1 MRFKEVKQAVDFPAL
16 EREVIAFWNEERVF
30 RRSVDRPAP
39 LGDWVF
45 FEGPPTANGK
55 PGVHH
60 VISRAYKDLFPRFKT
75 MQGYR
80 VGRKGGWDTHG
91 LPVEIAVEKR
101 LGFTS
106 KQQVEEFGIEE
117 FNRLCR
123 EDVFSNIQDWNA
135 MTERIGFWIDL
146 DDAYVTYHNSYI
158 ESCWWIMKQLY
169 DRDLL
174 FEDYKTTWHSPS
186 SNTTLASH
194 EVALGYQEDV
204 EDPSVFPKF
213 PAVAAD
219 LRAKGLLPEG
229 EERPVS
235 FLAWT
240 TTPWTLA
247 ANAALAV
254 MEDAAYV
261 LVEGPSEHGDD
272 PAEELYV
279 LAEERVEAVFE
290 GAQGRVLGRASG
302 AELAGARYH
311 PVLLG
316 RAPVGADLA
325 GVYRVVVDEI
335 VALGDGTGIVHVAPA
350 YGDLEVGRRHGL
362 PTLFSVDLTGAVI
375 AEVRPVDGRASR
387 DEPFDASVLTDI
399 PERPGPYVGRWF
411 KEADDDITAELA
423 KRGLMYRSGTVR
435 HGYPFNWRDDK
446 PLMNVAKRGWY
457 VRTTAVKDLLLSNNA
472 VIGWHPEHVREGRFG
487 RWLENN
493 VDWAL
498 SRERFWGATLPIWR
512 SEDGEST
519 VCVGS
524 VAELE
529 RLTGRDLSALD
540 LHRPYVDEVTF
551 ELDGQVYRREP
562 YTIDVWFE
570 SGAMPYAQWHYM
582 GEGSPPEVVEALQRN
597 FPADYI
603 CEAVDQTRGWFYSLH
618 ALGTLL
624 TDPGDPASGR
634 PPGALA
640 HLFEPTSA
648 FKNLNVLGH
657 IVDEHGEKM
666 SKSKGNVVDPWTVLD
681 KQGADALRWYC
692 YSSSPAGQSKR
703 FSAALVD
710 EVQRDFFLTLWNVYG
725 FFVLYA
731 NLEDPD
737 LTAAPDPEGRPLIDR
752 WLVARLQELIET
764 VTGALEG
771 FDPTA
776 ASRAVRDFVVDELS
790 NWYVRRNRK
799 RFWRGEGATDEER
812 RDSLG
817 AYATLHEAL
826 LTVAKLMAPMAPF
839 TAEEIYRN
847 LELSVRPGSEPSV
860 HLAAWPQTDAA
871 LADPALVSAMRA
883 LVRVV
888 ELGRA
893 ARAAAG
899 VKLRQPLAEVLVRVR
914 EEAELEGVKRLA
926 DQIAEELNVKA
937 VRFLEVTDSFVD
949 YQVKPNLPRLG
960 KRLGRLL
967 PALRAALTQ
976 VDGRDVA
983 AAVREGR
990 PTVLQVEGQTLELGA
1005 EDLLLDA
1012 RSPEGYAAQEER
1024 GYLAA
1029 LSTEVT
1035 PELRL
1040 EGLARDVVRLVQN
1053 ARKEA
1058 GLDVSDRIA
1067 LVLSASGDLHEALRR
1082 HGEAVAAE
1090 VLATEF
1096 SLEGSLDARVGR
1108 DVAAHAAADGA
1119 HVETHSVEG
1128 LTLELRLR
1136 KAPAVPG

>member
-1 MRFKEVKQAVDFPAL
+1 VRPQVDWPAL
-16 EREVIAFWNEERVF
+16 EREVIEFWKRERVF

-39 LGDWVF
+39 KGDWVF
-45 FEGPPTANGK
+45 YEGPPTANGK

-106 KQQVEEFGIEE
+106 KQQIEEFGIEE

-135 MTERIGFWIDL
+135 MTERIGYWIDL
-146 DDAYVTYHNSYI
+146 EDAYVTYHNSYI
-158 ESCWWIMKQLY
+158 ESCWWIMKQLF
-169 DRDLL
+169 DRGLL
-174 FEDYKTTWHSPS
+174 YEDYKTTWHSPS

-194 EVALGYQEDV
+194 EVSLGYREDV

-213 PAVAAD
+213 PAVTSD
-219 LRAKGLLPEG
+219 LRARGLLPAG

-254 MEDAAYV
+254 KADAAYV
-261 LVEGPSEHGDD
+261 LVEGPQAHGAE
-272 PAEELYV
+272 PAAELYV
-279 LAEERVEAVFE
+279 VAEDRLGAVFE
-290 GAQGRVLGRASG
+290 GAQGRVLARSTGQ
-302 AELAGARYH
+302 ELAGLRYH

-316 RAPVGADLA
+316 RAPEGADLEN
-325 GVYRVVVDEI
+325 VYRVVVDEI
-335 VALGDGTGIVHVAPA
+335 VTLDDGTGIVHVAPA
-350 YGDLEVGRRHGL
+350 YGDLDVGRRHGL
-362 PTLFSVDLTGAVI
+362 PQLWSVDLTGAVVPD
-375 AEVRPVDGRASR
+375 VRPVTEYPPR
-387 DEPFDASVLTDI
+387 DEPFDAAALLARAR
-399 PERPGPYVGRWF
+399 EPGPFAGAWF
-411 KEADDDITAELA
+411 KDADDDITAELTR
-423 KRGLMYRSGTVR
+423 RGLMYRSGTVR

-457 VRTTAVKDLLLSNNA
+457 IRTTAVKDLLLSNNA
-472 VIGWHPEHVREGRFG
+472 VIGWHPEHMREGRFG

-498 SRERFWGATLPIWR
+498 SRERYWGAPLPIWR
-512 SEDGEST
+512 SEDGEDV

-524 VAELE
+524 VRELE
-529 RLTGRDLSALD
+529 ELTGRDLSGLD

-551 ELDGQVYRREP
+551 VKDGKLFRREP
-562 YTIDVWFE
+562 YTVDVWFE
-570 SGAMPYAQWHYM
+570 SGAMPYAQWHYR
-582 GEGSPPEVVEALQRN
+582 GEESPPEVVEALRRN

-618 ALGTLL
+618 ALATLL
-624 TDPGDPASGR
+624 TDPGDPSAGR
-634 PPGALA
+634 PPGALS
-640 HLFEPTSA
+640 HMFPPTSA
-648 FKNLNVLGH
+648 FRNLNVLGH
-657 IVDEHGEKM
+657 IVDENGEKM

-692 YSSSPAGQSKR
+692 YASSPAGTPKR

-710 EVQRDFFLTLWNVYG
+710 EVQRDFFMTLWNVYG

-737 LTAAPDPEGRPLIDR
+737 LGAAPPPARRPLIDR
-752 WLVARLQELIET
+752 WLVARLQELIEA
-764 VTGALEG
+764 VTDALEG
-771 FDPTA
+771 FDPTT
-776 ASRAVRDFVVDELS
+776 ASRAIRDFVVDELS

-799 RFWRGEGATDEER
+799 RFWRGGDAAPEER
-812 RDSLG
+812 EDSLC

-839 TAEEIYRN
+839 TAEELYRN

-860 HLAAWPQTDAA
+860 HLAAWPQ
-871 LADPALVSAMRA
+871 ADPALKDVSLVTAMRA

-899 VKLRQPLAEVLVRVR
+899 VKLRQPLGEVLVRVR
-914 EEAELEGVKRLA
+914 DEEELEGVRRFA
-926 DQIAEELNVKA
+926 DQLAEELNVKE
-937 VRFLEVTDSFVD
+937 VRFLGVTDAFVD

-960 KRLGRLL
+960 RRLGRLL
-967 PALRAALTQ
+967 PALRAALAEL
-976 VDGRDVA
+976 DGREVA
-983 AAVREGR
+983 ANVREGR
-990 PTVLQVEGQTLELGA
+990 PTVVEVEGQKVELEP

-1012 RSPEGYAAQEER
+1012 RSPAGYAAQEER

-1029 LSTEVT
+1029 LRTEVT

-1058 GLDVSDRIA
+1058 GLEVSDRIA
-1067 LVLSASGDLHEALRR
+1067 LELRATGELHEALRT
-1082 HGEAVAAE
+1082 HGASVAAE

-1096 SLEGSLDARVGR
+1096 TLEGSLSEAPHDEP
-1108 DVAAHAAADGA
+1108 DVHA
-1119 HVETHSVEG
+1119 ETHTVEG
-1128 LTLELRLR
+1128 LPLELRLR
-1136 KAPAVPG
+1136 KVTPVRA

>member
-1 MRFKEVKQAVDFPAL
+1 MVKFPEL
-16 EREVIAFWNEERVF
+16 EKRVIELWNERNVF

-39 LGDWVF
+39 KGDWVF
-45 FEGPPTANGK
+45 FEGPPTANAK

-91 LPVEIAVEKR
+91 LPVEIADEKR

-106 KQQVEEFGIEE
+106 KQQIEEFGIEE
-117 FNRLCR
+117 FNRLCC

-158 ESCWWIMKQLY
+158 ESCWWIMKQLF
-169 DRDLL
+169 DRGLL
-174 FEDYKTTWHSPS
+174 VEDYKTTWHSPS

-194 EVALGYQEDV
+194 EVAQGYREDV
-204 EDPSVFPKF
+204 VDPSVFPKF
-213 PAVAAD
+213 PAVASD
-219 LRAKGLLPEG
+219 LRERRLLPAG

-247 ANAALAV
+247 ANAGLAV
-254 MEDAAYV
+254 QGHADYA
-261 LVEGPSEHGDD
+261 LVEGPRSHGEE
-272 PAEELYV
+272 PWTELYV
-279 LAEERVEAVFE
+279 LAADRLDAVFGE
-290 GAQGRVLGRASG
+290 DRGEVLGTIPGDR
-302 AELAGARYH
+302 LVGARYH

-316 RAPVGADLA
+316 GAPEAADLSGA
-325 GVYRVVVDEI
+325 FRVVADEI
-335 VALGDGTGIVHVAPA
+335 VSMDDGTGIVHVAPA
-350 YGDLEVGRRHGL
+350 YGDLDVGRRHDL
-362 PTLFSVDLTGAVI
+362 PTIFSVDLTGKVI
-375 AEVRPVDGRASR
+375 DEVRPLPTAERPDG
-387 DEPFDASVLTDI
+387 PFDASVLKRRPTS
-399 PERPGPYVGRWF
+399 PGPYAGAWF
-411 KEADDDITAELA
+411 KDADDDITAALTE
-423 KRGLMYRSGTVR
+423 RGLMYRSGTVS
-435 HGYPFNWRDDK
+435 HSYPFNWRDWT
-446 PLMNVAKRGWY
+446 PLMNVAKRSWY
-457 VRTTAVKDLLLSNNA
+457 IRTTAVKDLLISNNA
-472 VIGWHPEHVREGRFG
+472 VIGWHPEHMREGRFG

-512 SEDGEST
+512 SEDGQKV

-524 VAELE
+524 VSELE
-529 RLTGRDLSALD
+529 ELTGRDLSGLD

-562 YTIDVWFE
+562 YTVDVWFE

-582 GEGSPPEVVEALQRN
+582 GEKSGPAVAETLGKN

-618 ALGTLL
+618 ALATLL
-624 TDPGDPASGR
+624 TDPGDPAAGR

-640 HLFEPTSA
+640 HMFPPTSA

-657 IVDEHGEKM
+657 IVDENGEKM

-710 EVQRDFFLTLWNVYG
+710 EVQRDFFMTLWNVYG

-737 LTAAPDPEGRPLIDR
+737 LASAPAPAERPLIDR
-752 WLVARLQELIET
+752 WLLARLQELIET
-764 VTGALEG
+764 VTAALED
-771 FDPTA
+771 FDPTT
-776 ASRAVRDFVVDELS
+776 ASRAIRDFVVDELS

-799 RFWRGEGATDEER
+799 RFWRGEGAGAEER
-812 RDSLG
+812 RDSLA

-826 LTVAKLMAPMAPF
+826 VATAKLMAPMAPF
-839 TAEEIYRN
+839 TSEEVYRN
-847 LELSVRPGSEPSV
+847 LALAVDPEAEPSV
-860 HLAAWPQTDAA
+860 HLAAWPQADPGLKDAA
-871 LADPALVSAMRA
+871 LVTDMRA
-883 LVRVV
+883 LTRVV

-899 VKLRQPLAEVLVRVR
+899 VKLRQPLGEVMVRVR
-914 EEAELEGVKRLA
+914 DEAELEGVRLFA
-926 DQIAEELNVKA
+926 DQIAEELNVKS
-937 VRFLEVTDSFVD
+937 VRFLDVTDDFVD

-960 KRLGRLL
+960 KRLGRML
-967 PALRAALTQ
+967 PALRAALTR
-976 VDGRDVA
+976 VDGRQVA
-983 AAVREGR
+983 ANVREGR
-990 PTVLQVEGQTLELGA
+990 PTVLEVEGQTVELGP

-1024 GYLAA
+1024 GHLAA
-1029 LSTEVT
+1029 HRPEAT

-1058 GLDVSDRIA
+1058 GLEVSDRIA
-1067 LVLSASGDLHEALRR
+1067 LELRATGELHEALRT
-1082 HGEAVAAE
+1082 HGASVAAE

-1096 SLEGSLDARVGR
+1096 TLEGSLSEAPRPAEGL
-1108 DVAAHAAADGA
+1108 HA
-1119 HVETHSVEG
+1119 ETHELDG
-1128 LTLELRLR
+1128 MELQLRLR
-1136 KAPAVPG
+1136 KVEAVRA

>member
-1 MRFKEVKQAVDFPAL
+1 MFREVKQQIDFPAL
-16 EREVIAFWNEERVF
+16 EREVIEFWKAEKVF

-39 LGDWVF
+39 NGDWVF

-106 KQQVEEFGIEE
+106 KQQIEEFGIEE

-146 DDAYVTYHNSYI
+146 EDAYVTYHNSYI
-158 ESCWWIMKQLY
+158 ESCWWIMKQLF
-169 DRDLL
+169 DRGLL
-174 FEDYKTTWHSPS
+174 VEDYKTTWHSPS

-194 EVALGYQEDV
+194 EVAQGYKEDV
-204 EDPSVFPKF
+204 PDPSVFPKF
-213 PAVAAD
+213 PALRGD
-219 LRAKGLLPEG
+219 LRERGLLPAG
-229 EERPVS
+229 EDRPVS

-247 ANAALAV
+247 ANAGLAV
-254 MEDAAYV
+254 MADAAYA
-261 LVEGPSEHGDD
+261 LVEGPRSAGE
-272 PAEELYV
+272 PAGSELYV
-279 LAEERVEAVFE
+279 LAVDLVDRVMGEERGE
-290 GAQGRVLGRASG
+290 VLGTIAG
-302 AELAGARYH
+302 AELVGSRYH

-316 RAPVGADLA
+316 AVPEDADLS
-325 GVYRVVVDEI
+325 GSYRVVADEI
-335 VALGDGTGIVHVAPA
+335 VSLEDGTGIVHVAPA
-350 YGDLEVGRRHGL
+350 YGDLDVGRRHGL
-362 PTLFSVDLTGAVI
+362 PALFSVDLTGKVMDA
-375 AEVRPVDGRASR
+375 VRPLKVDRHPE
-387 DEPFDASVLTDI
+387 EPFDAALLSR
-399 PERPGPYVGRWF
+399 PPQAPGPFADTWF
-411 KEADDDITAELA
+411 KDADDDITASLA
-423 KRGLMYRSGTVR
+423 EQGLMYRSGTIR
-435 HGYPFNWRDDK
+435 HSYPFNWRDWT
-446 PLMNVAKRGWY
+446 PLMNVAKRSWY
-457 VRTTAVKDLLLSNNA
+457 IRTTAVKDLLLSNNDA
-472 VIGWHPEHVREGRFG
+472 IGWHPEHMREGRFG

-498 SRERFWGATLPIWR
+498 SRERYWGATLPIWR
-512 SEDGEST
+512 SEDGQKV

-529 RLTGRDLSALD
+529 QLTGRDLSGLD

-551 ELDGQVYRREP
+551 QVDGQIYRREP
-562 YTIDVWFE
+562 YTVDVWFE

-582 GEGSPPEVVEALQRN
+582 GERSGPSVAETLRRN

-618 ALGTLL
+618 ALATLL
-624 TDPGDPASGR
+624 TDPGDPAAGR

-640 HLFEPTSA
+640 DMFPPTSA

-657 IVDEHGEKM
+657 IVDENGEKM
-666 SKSKGNVVDPWTVLD
+666 SKSRGNVVDPWTVLD

-703 FSAALVD
+703 FSAALVE

-731 NLEDPD
+731 NLEEPD
-737 LTAAPDPEGRPLIDR
+737 LPNAPAAAERPLIDR
-752 WLVARLQELIET
+752 WLVARREELVGV
-764 VTGALEG
+764 VTAALES
-771 FDPTA
+771 FDPTT
-776 ASRAVRDFVVDELS
+776 ASRAIRDFVVDELS

-799 RFWRGEGATDEER
+799 RFWRGREATEEER
-812 RDSLG
+812 RDSLA

-826 LTVAKLMAPMAPF
+826 VVVAKLMAPMAPF
-839 TAEEIYRN
+839 TAEELYRN
-847 LELSVRPGSEPSV
+847 LELSVRPDAEPSV
-860 HLAAWPQTDAA
+860 HLAAWPEADASLIDA
-871 LADPALVSAMRA
+871 GLVTAMRA
-883 LVRVV
+883 LMRLV

-899 VKLRQPLAEVLVRVR
+899 VKLRQPLSEVLVRVR
-914 EEAELEGVKRLA
+914 DEAELAGVRSFE
-926 DQIAEELNVKA
+926 DQLAEELNVKA
-937 VRFLEVTDSFVD
+937 VRFLSVTDDFVD

-960 KRLGRLL
+960 KRLGNRL
-967 PALRAALTQ
+967 PALRAALTT

-983 AAVREGR
+983 ANVRAGR
-990 PTVLQVEGQTLELGA
+990 PTVIDVDGESLELA
-1005 EDLLLDA
+1005 PEDLLLDA

-1029 LSTEVT
+1029 LRTEVT

-1058 GLDVSDRIA
+1058 GLDVSDRIGLTLFA
-1067 LVLSASGDLHEALRR
+1067 GGELGEALDRHGDEVAGEVLAVRSALRSSEDAPEQAPEGAHLERHELDGMPLTLVLSKVE
-1082 HGEAVAAE
+1082 
-1090 VLATEF
+1090 
-1096 SLEGSLDARVGR
+1096 EGRPSR
-1108 DVAAHAAADGA
+1108 
-1119 HVETHSVEG
+1119 
-1128 LTLELRLR
+1128 
-1136 KAPAVPG
+1136 PG